1 MPWSGRW
8 RKSSGHETSRPTP
21 WRSAG
26 SRPGSAPSGSGTR
39 AASGT
44 IAAHTALGRWGTAA
58 DLPGV
63 YLFLASA
70 ASAYVT
76 GTTITVD
83 GGYSL
88 L

>member
-1 MPWSGRW
+1 ML
-8 RKSSGHETSRPTP
+8 KT
-21 WRSAG
+21 
-26 SRPGSAPSGSGTR
+26 
-39 AASGT
+39 
-44 IAAHTALGRWGTAA
+44 
-58 DLPGV
+58 
-63 YLFLASA
+63 LFLASA